1 MNFEPGRLQST
12 AINPRAEIGASAITQ
27 TRSITLRIRAF
38 LALFVLDCICIFA
51 SFFVAGSILGRPFED
66 VRWLVIVVILI
77 PLYFGTASNC
87 RAFSVQNLMRP
98 LHASAKTIQAMLL
111 ALSALAF
118 IAFSLKAGA
127 QFPRTVASLGS
138 LLSILSLAVV
148 RYFYVKSIATVIG
161 KDLFHTVVICDDGKM
176 LPTGDF
182 SVLIAS
188 DLGLDPE
195 THDPIMLDR
204 MAKALSV
211 ADRVVVACDANKR
224 EAWARTLKGLNIRS
238 EITMPELDALAPLG
252 VGNHED
258 VATLIVAQGP
268 LGLFDR
274 FVKRSFDLAVALAAL
289 VLLWPV
295 MLLVAVAIRLESAG
309 PALFKQVRI
318 GRGNV
323 MFEMWK
329 FRSMRTDRAD
339 ASGNR
344 LTDRND
350 DRVTRVGQFI
360 RRTSI
365 DELPQIFQ
373 VLAGQMS
380 VVGPRPHALGA
391 KAANKLY
398 WEVDER
404 YWARHAAKPG
414 LTGLAQVRGHRGNT
428 IVEDDLVRR
437 LQSDLE
443 YLDHWTIWRDMVIVA
458 RTIGVLAHR
467 NAF

>member
-1 MNFEPGRLQST
+1 MNFEPGRLQAT
-12 AINPRAEIGASAITQ
+12 ALRSRVDDRKNILPE

-38 LALFVLDCICIFA
+38 ATLFALDCICIFV
-51 SFFVAGSILGRPFED
+51 SFFVAGAILGRPFDD

-77 PLYFGTASNC
+77 PLYFGAASNC
-87 RAFSVQNLMRP
+87 RAYSVQNLMRP
-98 LHASAKTIQAMLL
+98 LHASTKSIQAMLL
-111 ALSALAF
+111 ALSAMAF

-127 QFPRTVASLGS
+127 QFPRTVASIGS
-138 LLSILSLAVV
+138 ILSILS
-148 RYFYVKSIATVIG
+148 IATVRYVFVKNIATLIG
-161 KDLFHTVVICDDGKM
+161 KDLFHTIVICDHGSTM
-176 LPTGDF
+176 PTNDF

-188 DLGLDPE
+188 DFGLDPE

-211 ADRVVVACDANKR
+211 ADRVVVACNPDKR
-224 EAWARTLKGLNIRS
+224 AAWARTLKGLNIRS
-238 EITMPELDALAPLG
+238 EILVPELEALAPLG
-252 VGNHED
+252 VGKHED

-274 FVKRSFDLAVALAAL
+274 FVKRSFDVFVALIGL
-289 VLLWPV
+289 LLLWPV
-295 MLLVAVAIRLESAG
+295 MLLVAFAIRLESPG

-329 FRSMRTDRAD
+329 FRSMRTDQSD
-339 ASGNR
+339 ASGDR
-344 LTDRND
+344 LTDRDD
-350 DRVTRVGQFI
+350 DRVTRVGRFI

-373 VLAGQMS
+373 VLTGQMS

-428 IVEDDLVRR
+428 IMEDDLVQR

-443 YLDHWTIWRDMVIVA
+443 YLDHWTIWRDVLIVA